1 MKAIVKVVGIGERR
15 KGISSKTGK
24 SYDFQKVACV
34 FDDGYMVGQNAFN
47 CSVDG
52 AEVEACGMKVGG
64 EYEAVIGY
72 RNYQPYII
80 AIIG

>member
-15 KGISSKTGK
+15 KGVSTKTGK
-24 SYDFQKVACV
+24 PYDFVKVACT
-34 FDDGYMVGQNAFN
+34 FDDGYMAGQNAFN

-52 AEVEACGMKVGG
+52 DEVERFGLHVGG

-72 RNYQPYII
+72 RNYQPSII

>member
-1 MKAIVKVVGIGERR
+1 MKAFIKVVGIGERK
-15 KGISSKTGK
+15 KGVSAKNGK

-34 FDDGYMVGQNAFN
+34 YDDGYMAGQNAFN

-52 AEVEACGMKVGG
+52 AEVEKLGLVVGG

>member
-15 KGISSKTGK
+15 KGVSTKTGK
-24 SYDFQKVACV
+24 PYDFVKVACV
-34 FDDGYMVGQNAFN
+34 YDDGFMAGQNAFN
-47 CSVDG
+47 CSIDG
-52 AEVEACGMKVGG
+52 DEFESSNMSIGG

-72 RNYQPYII
+72 RNFHPYII

>member
-1 MKAIVKVVGIGERR
+1 MKTVVKVVGIGERK
-15 KGISSKTGK
+15 KGVSQKNGK
-24 SYDFQKVACV
+24 SYDFQKVACI
-34 FDDGYMVGQNAFN
+34 FDDGYIAGQYAFT

-52 AEVEACGMKVGG
+52 AEVEKAGIVVGG
-64 EYEAVIGY
+64 EYEVVIGY